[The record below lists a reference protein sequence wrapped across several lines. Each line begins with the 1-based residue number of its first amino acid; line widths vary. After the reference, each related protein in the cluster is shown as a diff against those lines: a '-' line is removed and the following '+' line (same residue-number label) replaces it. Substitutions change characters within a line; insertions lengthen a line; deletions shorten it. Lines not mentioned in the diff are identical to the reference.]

1 MSKYPHPEVSLEI
14 RLLQRALNEIVKTHL
29 DLTGVFDERT
39 KRALGRYQSQQKFM
53 EYDKAGTS
61 YGSESRAR
69 LGVYIE
75 ERFITERTV
84 QAAADM
90 LEVKLSNLKTAIGI
104 FSHGDGFDPSGLIRL
119 SFNRYRFYNELVS
132 KLGKSAA
139 DELQQTNPDL
149 ILLGGHSKPPSLFE
163 VHAFNQAAKLE
174 EVSASKSC
182 IVGMFQVSSAEY
194 LQHGY
199 KTPQEMLSSYNVSEV
214 EQLMSFCRFLKNRQ
228 SLLDA
233 LRKSDWTTFYH
244 RAGDLNVRKVSPA
257 GIGNLWLTHLSGG

>member
-1 MSKYPHPEVSLEI
+1 MSNHPHPESSLEI

-29 DLTGVFDERT
+29 ELTGVFDERT
-39 KRALGRYQSQQKFM
+39 KKALGRYQSQQKFM

-61 YGSESRAR
+61 YGSESRAK
-69 LGVYIE
+69 LGAYIE
-75 ERFITERTV
+75 ERFMTERTI

-90 LEVKLSNLKTAIGI
+90 LEVKFSNLKTALSI
-104 FSHGDGFDPSGLIRL
+104 FSHGDGFDPSGLIKL

-132 KLGKSAA
+132 KLGKEAA
-139 DELQQTNPDL
+139 DTLQKTNPEL
-149 ILLGGHSKPPSLFE
+149 IHLGGQLKPPGLFE
-163 VHAFNQAAKLE
+163 VSAFNQAAAIE